1 MIACKRSTKLD
12 KNMKPISQTN
22 IDQLTLKTLKAF
34 LVTARHEFPIS
45 SAILFGSR
53 ARNTATENSDADV
66 MLLLNGHHGNFVQ
79 TKLALADIAF
89 DVMLDTGVRI
99 DPLPI
104 WEDQWINPSTF
115 SNPALLTNI
124 KNDGVKFDL

>member
-1 MIACKRSTKLD
+1 MIANNRSTELGRD
-12 KNMKPISQTN
+12 MKPISQTN
-22 IDQLTLKTLKAF
+22 IDPLTLKTLEAF
-34 LVTARHEFPIS
+34 LVTAKQEFPIS
-45 SAILFGSR
+45 NVILFGSR
-53 ARNTATENSDADV
+53 ARHTATENSDADV

-104 WEDQWINPSTF
+104 WEDQWLNPNAF

-124 KNDGVKFDL
+124 KNDGVMFEL